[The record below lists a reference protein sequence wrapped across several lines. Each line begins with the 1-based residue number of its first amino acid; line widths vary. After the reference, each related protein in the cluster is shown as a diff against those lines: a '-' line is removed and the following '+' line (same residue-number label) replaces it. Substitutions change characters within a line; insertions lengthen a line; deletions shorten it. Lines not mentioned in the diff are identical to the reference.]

1 MKRQLEAA
9 IEAPPEFESLDG
21 AKLKPELLNAPDLQD
36 APELLTA
43 NEAVRQAPILDDV
56 SLAE

>member
-9 IEAPPEFESLDG
+9 IEAPPKFETLDG

-43 NEAVRQAPILDDV
+43 NEAVRQAPIFG
-56 SLAE
+56 